1 MVDFTAL
8 IEDADEDI
16 DNKPYLF
23 IVQAKSDGSDDAHG
37 GWEGDLTVIK
47 KSVDS
52 GIAQIQK
59 NFNKKLD
66 SMTDNLQEAR
76 SRDIRIEKDSKGQY
90 LRIMEKFKSV
100 NEKFDEMDVEKTE

>member
-52 GIAQIQK
+52 GIA
-59 NFNKKLD
+59 
-66 SMTDNLQEAR
+66 
-76 SRDIRIEKDSKGQY
+76 
-90 LRIMEKFKSV
+90 
-100 NEKFDEMDVEKTE
+100 